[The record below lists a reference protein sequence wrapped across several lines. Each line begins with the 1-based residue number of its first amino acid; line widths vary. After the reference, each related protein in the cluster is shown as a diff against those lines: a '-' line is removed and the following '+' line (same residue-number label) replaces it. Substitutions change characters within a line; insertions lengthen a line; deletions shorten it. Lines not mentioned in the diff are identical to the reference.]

1 MPKPWASHNYTKMYV
16 DYRHLERD
24 VRSSRSAM
32 DLLDRQVGFRE
43 SLDVI
48 FPILL

>member
-1 MPKPWASHNYTKMYV
+1 MLKPWASHNYTKMHV

-24 VRSSRSAM
+24 ERSSRSVM
-32 DLLDRQVGFRE
+32 DLDDRQGEFRE
-43 SLDVI
+43 RLVVI

>member
-1 MPKPWASHNYTKMYV
+1 MLKPWAFHNYAKMYV

-24 VRSSRSAM
+24 ARSSRSAL
-32 DLLDRQVGFRE
+32 DLLDRQGGFQER
-43 SLDVI
+43 LVVI